1 MKNIVWHILYTGVY
15 CISLCIVMTT
25 LHVFSIIFIFYNSQ
39 LLNLQKTFNDDSR
52 FKLTERFLESD
63 SENEGE
69 SVIKKN
75 KGKLKINTSLYWAP
89 FIGKSWGATS
99 FLFIFLEALRP
110 STPAGNSPVFKNI
123 QLFSAPGNT
132 NTSKYST
139 CYSVFFTHF
148 SKTWNEINFI
158 SYLTFSSF
166 SCFVYL
172 GQICDIGYIVWSLIC
187 TSSGKNCEGKG

>member
-1 MKNIVWHILYTGVY
+1 
-15 CISLCIVMTT
+15 MTT
-25 LHVFSIIFIFYNSQ
+25 LHVLSIIFICYNSQ

-69 SVIKKN
+69 SVNKKN
-75 KGKLKINTSLYWAP
+75 KGKLMINTSLYWAP
-89 FIGKSWGATS
+89 FNGKFWGATS
-99 FLFIFLEALRP
+99 FLLIFLGVLRP
-110 STPAGNSPVFKNI
+110 SAPAGHSPVFKNI
-123 QLFSAPGNT
+123 QRFSAPGNT

-139 CYSVFFTHF
+139 CNSVFFTH
-148 SKTWNEINFI
+148 SPKTWNEINFI

-172 GQICDIGYIVWSLIC
+172 GNICDVDYIKQACLFIVLHERREELYR
-187 TSSGKNCEGKG
+187 KV